1 MRPICSAAATTRCSI
16 APVVARR
23 EDRDLTTREPVVEPF
38 GLLLRFA
45 MRALLAHPV
54 PQATLAHALL
64 RSRGVISARSRVAF
78 GTYLA
83 ASTAFTVW
91 LLPWRRESP
100 PAFQPP
106 KGERIWRADPAQ
118 TSTVRDL
125 ALSQAKVWRPIDPAT
140 VDLGANP
147 ADPTGA
153 LSVDPVRC
161 RYLPAEAHG
170 TTAKFTCALPDGEVV
185 KVKYGHTGE
194 IHAEIAASR
203 LLMALGFGAD
213 RMYLVPR
220 LRCYG
225 CVRTPFYTVWALDFI
240 HARDL
245 LLRRVPDD
253 EYADFEWVAVERRFE
268 GATIE
273 AADREGWAFFELD
286 NVDPPSARATRDA
299 LRLAAMLLAH
309 WDNKAE
315 NQRLVCEDSAS
326 GAAGV
331 CQHPF
336 ALVHDLGATFGP
348 NKVDLEHWKSAP
360 IWADR
365 QACLVSMRP
374 FPYDG
379 GTFRDA
385 TISEAGRQLI
395 AAQLAALDDGQ
406 LDSLFSGA
414 RFSEFHGGTGESADV
429 HAWTRVLRSKI
440 RDIVEGPACPSLTPD
455 QAISSADR

>member
-1 MRPICSAAATTRCSI
+1 M
-16 APVVARR
+16 
-23 EDRDLTTREPVVEPF
+23 
-38 GLLLRFA
+38 
-45 MRALLAHPV
+45 
-54 PQATLAHALL
+54 
-64 RSRGVISARSRVAF
+64 
-78 GTYLA
+78 
-83 ASTAFTVW
+83 
-91 LLPWRRESP
+91 
-100 PAFQPP
+100 
-106 KGERIWRADPAQ
+106 
-118 TSTVRDL
+118 
-125 ALSQAKVWRPIDPAT
+125 
-140 VDLGANP
+140 
-147 ADPTGA
+147 
-153 LSVDPVRC
+153 
-161 RYLPAEAHG
+161 PAEAHG

-185 KVKYGHTGE
+185 KVKDGHTGE

-203 LLMALGFGAD
+203 LLTALGFGAD

-253 EYADFEWVAVERRFE
+253 EFADFEWVAVERRFE
-268 GATIE
+268 GATIK
-273 AADREGWAFFELD
+273 APDREGWAFFELD
-286 NVDPPSARATRDA
+286 NVDSPSARATRDA

-326 GAAGV
+326 DMAGG
-331 CQHPF
+331 CEHPF

-348 NKVDLEHWKSAP
+348 NKVNLERWKSAP

-365 QACLVSMRP
+365 QTCVVSMRP

-395 AAQLAALDDGQ
+395 ARQLAALGDDQ

-414 RFSEFHGGTGESADV
+414 RFREFHGGTGEAADV
-429 HAWTRVLRSKI
+429 RAWTRVLRSKI
-440 RDIVEGPACPSLTPD
+440 RDIVEGPTCPSLPAYR
-455 QAISSADR
+455 AISSADPLHRMLASQNAE